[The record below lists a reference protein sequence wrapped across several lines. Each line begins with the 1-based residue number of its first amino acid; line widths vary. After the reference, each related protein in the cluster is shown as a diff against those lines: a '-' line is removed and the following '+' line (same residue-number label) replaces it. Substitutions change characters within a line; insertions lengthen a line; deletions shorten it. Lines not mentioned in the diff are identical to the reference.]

1 MKWEKMNECVMN
13 EFNGNENDDDQRE
26 KIAWNGENRQFQL
39 KACNRRLSLIRRFNQ
54 LNLKV
59 FTAQLWMK

>member
-1 MKWEKMNECVMN
+1 MN
-13 EFNGNENDDDQRE
+13 EFIGNENDDDDETDERE
-26 KIAWNGENRQFQL
+26 KIAWNAENRQFQL

-54 LNLKV
+54 LKV